1 MLWEAP
7 PPPTPHPLGPVVPVP
22 DGCGAEAWSPQPDL
36 ESGNCARS
44 LGGLPGLPFAQR
56 LAGGLEEPQAPTGD
70 RRFLWASSFSSAL
83 PSGLEKVVENA
94 LFSLSLGD

>member
-1 MLWEAP
+1 MAVERKR
-7 PPPTPHPLGPVVPVP
+7 GP
-22 DGCGAEAWSPQPDL
+22 
-36 ESGNCARS
+36 RS
-44 LGGLPGLPFAQR
+44 LTWRVETALGHWVASRACPSLSAWRGG
-56 LAGGLEEPQAPTGD
+56 GGLEEPQAPTGD